1 MVYMNLLRRSSSRF
15 CQQLQLQQQQA
26 LLSAP
31 SVTTAAPIVSASAPI
46 RNFASVATINTRATT
61 TSTTTTPNHRE
72 SPFEQE
78 LLNCN
83 YNHNYNHNYNSI
95 AKRSKHSSTQ
105 IKRLFKNNPARR
117 RIAKKQDGSEGQRD
131 REREMMLTIPEST
144 IQPVHSDPKILANGW
159 NAPVGDSSDH
169 PFQVGRTKN
178 KPNNAV
184 GFLPVYSEYR

>member
-15 CQQLQLQQQQA
+15 CQQLQLQQQEA

-61 TSTTTTPNHRE
+61 TSTTTTSNHRE

-83 YNHNYNHNYNSI
+83 CNYNHNYNSI

-144 IQPVHSDPKILANGW
+144 IQPVHSDPKILTNGW
-159 NAPVGDSSDH
+159 NAPVGGSSDH